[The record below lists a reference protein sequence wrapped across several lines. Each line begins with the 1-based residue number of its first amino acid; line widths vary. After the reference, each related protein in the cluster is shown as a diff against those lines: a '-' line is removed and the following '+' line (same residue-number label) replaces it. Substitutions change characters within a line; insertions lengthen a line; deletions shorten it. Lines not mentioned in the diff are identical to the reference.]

1 MECDLS
7 FYEFYIHLGELI
19 YFYKN
24 TREMIKNYIAKLL
37 LVLLISSPLIVSQT
51 MAQEI
56 KINITGSPV
65 NIHQNTVDR
74 EEIFNYY
81 ADFFR
86 EDALDSYKYITL
98 QYSDVRFGSKLY
110 DSLQVLVFFGLLENK
125 PSKIYPNKNLSAY
138 WFYALSEK
146 ILGIEI
152 LQPNDYKTLSKRNA
166 SMNDMIYIS
175 KKFERELE
183 TLKNISGNN
192 DLETKKLIF
201 EDVFNTLSSQHY
213 DKDIHTKA
221 DLLDEAIIGLTNGT
235 EDKHTTYFP
244 PVETQDF
251 KENLN
256 GEFEWI
262 WAYVEMQEPGIF
274 KIISPIKWSPAYKS
288 WLKWWDRVT
297 HVDGK
302 EVTKENSSN
311 EVVSWIKWPKGS
323 EVLLTILREGKTFDV
338 SVIRE
343 QIVIKDL
350 EYELVNSNTF
360 YINIKN
366 FGQNVS
372 KEYIAALQDLKTHK
386 NVTKVIIDVRNN
398 GGWYLDQVAEMLSYM
413 VKKGEPTAIIK
424 YLSWD
429 RVLKSDGYS
438 IVDFNDYKIIVLQN
452 SGTASASEI
461 LAGTIK
467 DYYPNSVSIW
477 EQSYGKW
484 SVQQIKEYTD
494 WSLLKYT
501 VARWYTGWKERGIDW
516 IWLTP
521 DILIELDM
529 DQYKK
534 YDIDNQYNKA
544 INLR

>member
-1 MECDLS
+1 MV
-7 FYEFYIHLGELI
+7 
-19 YFYKN
+19 
-24 TREMIKNYIAKLL
+24 KNYIAKLL
-37 LVLLISSPLIVSQT
+37 LILFISSPLIVSQT

-56 KINITGSPV
+56 KINITGAPV

-125 PSKIYPNKNLSAY
+125 SAKIYPNKDISAY
-138 WFYALSEK
+138 TFYALSEK
-146 ILGIEI
+146 ILGIKV
-152 LQPNDYKTLSKRNA
+152 LQKNDYAKLSKRNA
-166 SMNDMIYIS
+166 SMNDMIYIT

-183 TLKNISGNN
+183 TLKNISG
-192 DLETKKLIF
+192 DWELETKKLIF
-201 EDVFNTLSSQHY
+201 EDVFNTLSTQHY
-213 DKDIHTKA
+213 DKDINNKSK
-221 DLLDEAIIGLTNGT
+221 LLDNAIIGLTNGT
-235 EDKHTTYFP
+235 DDKHTTYFP

-262 WAYVEMQEPGIF
+262 WAYVEMEEPGVF
-274 KIISPIKWSPAYKS
+274 KIISPIKWSPAYKA

-302 EVTKENSSN
+302 EVKKENSSD
-311 EVVSWIKWPKGS
+311 EVVSWIKWEKGS
-323 EVLLTILREGKTFDV
+323 QVLLTILRDGKTFDV
-338 SVIRE
+338 EVTRD
-343 QIVIKDL
+343 QIIIKDL
-350 EYELVNSNTF
+350 EYELIDPNTF

-366 FGQNVS
+366 FGQKVS

-413 VKKGEPTAIIK
+413 VPENEPTAIIK

-429 RVLKSDGYS
+429 RVLKSDWYS
-438 IVDFNDYKIIVLQN
+438 IVNFNDYKIVVLQN

-467 DYYPNSVSIW
+467 DYYPDSISIG
-477 EQSYGKW
+477 EQSYGKG
-484 SVQQIKEYTD
+484 SVQQIKEYKD
-494 WSLLKYT
+494 GSLLKYT
-501 VARWYTGWKERGIDW
+501 VARWYTGWEERWIDW
-516 IWLTP
+516 VGLTP
-521 DILIELDM
+521 DILLELDM
-529 DQYKK
+529 DKYKE